1 MSLISSLKKV
11 VRNFFYKKNSPEL
24 LLNYVHKN
32 RGLLWENIET
42 FRNQLSKI
50 DGAVEHSTDEMQESF
65 PVIHDLKDGLYT
77 REIFMPKG
85 SLVVSFIHKQNHPS
99 FFLEGEMSILTDAGE
114 VKKIKAPMKVMTET
128 GTQRV
133 AYMHEDC
140 VWICVYKTD
149 KKTIE
154 EAEKDVYT
162 QDYKDLPPHIILN
175 KGLICQE

>member
-32 RGLLWENIET
+32 RGLLWENIEA

-140 VWICVYKTD
+140 KWVCVYRTD
-149 KKTIE
+149 QTEIK
-154 EAEKDVYT
+154 EAQKDVYT
-162 QDYKDLPPHIILN
+162 LNYKDLPELVIN
-175 KGLICQE
+175 KKKLLCQD

>member
-1 MSLISSLKKV
+1 MG
-11 VRNFFYKKNSPEL
+11 
-24 LLNYVHKN
+24 LLNLFKKKKENPEDILQKVHN
-32 RGLLWENIET
+32 DRGLLWANIKVFKE
-42 FRNQLSKI
+42 QILSLN
-50 DGAVEHSTDEMQESF
+50 GSVEAGTKEMNEMF
-65 PVIHDLKDGLYT
+65 PLKHNLQDGLYT
-77 REIFMPKG
+77 REILMPKG

-99 FFLEGEMSILTDAGE
+99 FFMSGEMSILLDTGE
-114 VKKIKAPMKVMTET
+114 VKKIKAPMKVMTEI

-140 VWICVYKTD
+140 IWICVYKTD

-162 QDYKDLPPHIILN
+162 QDYKDLPPHVILN

>member
-1 MSLISSLKKV
+1 MGLFSLFKKKEKSQEHILK
-11 VRNFFYKKNSPEL
+11 N
-24 LLNYVHKN
+24 VHEN
-32 RGLLWENIET
+32 RGLLWANIRMFKESLL
-42 FRNQLSKI
+42 QIEGSVLSGTEGMNEI
-50 DGAVEHSTDEMQESF
+50 F
-65 PVIHDLKDGLYT
+65 PVKHHLEDGLYT

-99 FFLEGEMSILTDAGE
+99 FFLSGEMSVLSDTGDI
-114 VKKIKAPMKVMTET
+114 KKIKAPMKVMTET

-140 VWICVYKTD
+140 VWVCVYKTD

-162 QDYKDLPPHIILN
+162 EDYNDLPPHVILN

>member
-1 MSLISSLKKV
+1 MNLINSLKKV
-11 VRNFFYKKNSPEL
+11 VRKFFTKKDSPEL
-24 LLNYVHKN
+24 LLNYVHMN

-42 FRNQLSKI
+42 FRNQLSQV
-50 DGAVEHSTDEMQESF
+50 DGAVEHSTDAMDEVF
-65 PVIHDLKDGLYT
+65 PVKHDLKDGLYT

-114 VKKIKAPMKVMTET
+114 VKKIKAPMKVMTEI

-140 VWICVYKTD
+140 KWVCVYRTD
-149 KKTIE
+149 KTEIK
-154 EAEKDVYT
+154 EAQKDVYT
-162 QDYKDLPPHIILN
+162 LNYKDLPQLVIN
-175 KGLICQE
+175 KKKLLCQD